1 MLLAKQNN
9 KNFKFRTLVQQ
20 PIAGA
25 YVRQELGEECA
36 DLLVDIFRAGGDL
49 SSQIFIQKRV
59 RVCDLIAGANQP
71 IVRFYHSARWGDT
84 GLVDLLDLKQGQQK
98 KYQTFLTALSR
109 AYALKRFWGIF
120 KYLRVERKL
129 GTDLEHNWPGLWHR
143 NFYVGRS
150 LESVTE
156 ISKKDCPHFEFD
168 IDGKVWALP
177 YQEDLW
183 QQALD
188 EVATKYPQLKN
199 VAKLESSYTA
209 RDKYGTVQYH
219 PLQFVIAEESGI
231 SLMDY
236 GQKGLWFQVIRPE
249 ALRGVRLV
257 ETVAE
262 I

>member
-1 MLLAKQNN
+1 MLLFKQKN
-9 KNFKFRTLVQQ
+9 KNFKFRTLLQQ

-36 DLLVDIFRAGGDL
+36 DLLADIFRAGGDL
-49 SSQIFIQKRV
+49 SCQAFIQKRV
-59 RVCDLIAGANQP
+59 RICGLIGEPDQQ
-71 IVRFYHSARWGDT
+71 IVRFYHTARWGDT
-84 GLVDLLDLKQGQQK
+84 GLVDLLDLKHGKQK
-98 KYQTFLTALSR
+98 NYQTFLTALSR

-129 GTDLEHNWPGLWHR
+129 GADLEHNWPGLWHR

-156 ISKKDCPHFEFD
+156 ISQHDYPHFEFD

-177 YQEDLW
+177 YQENIW
-183 QQALD
+183 KQALD

-199 VAKLESSYTA
+199 VTKLEPYYMA
-209 RDKYGTVQYH
+209 GDKHRTVYYH

-249 ALRGVRLV
+249 ALRGVRWV